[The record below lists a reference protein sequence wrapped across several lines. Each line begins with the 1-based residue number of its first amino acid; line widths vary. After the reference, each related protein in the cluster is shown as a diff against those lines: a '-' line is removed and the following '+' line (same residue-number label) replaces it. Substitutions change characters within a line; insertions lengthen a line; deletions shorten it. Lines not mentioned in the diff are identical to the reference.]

1 MDECCSTCV
10 GCLNAFKK
18 KEETVVIALDLE
30 DAYNRVQYDVLMRTL
45 SRLDVDPLVVMWI
58 GTAMLQRK
66 VALRIGS
73 WTSDIHCIAP
83 GLPQGSALSP
93 VLFNVFTVGITSNQL
108 EGPGRTLSFADV
120 AGLQKR
126 Q

>member
-1 MDECCSTCV
+1 M
-10 GCLNAFKK
+10 
-18 KEETVVIALDLE
+18 VIALDLE

-66 VALRIGS
+66 VALRVGS